1 MGRISELRNRSNTLD
16 ARYRYDAMSRLDQL
30 QDGPSGTPLETYTYD
45 ATGDRTGKT
54 TSAGT
59 ATYAYPTTSHRLSCV
74 GGVARTYS
82 TNGNTAS
89 VGGTGLALSYDDS
102 NRLVQ
107 TQINGVT
114 VMNYGYNGRG
124 EQVRRFIGASWSVV
138 L

>member
-1 MGRISELRNRSNTLD
+1 M
-16 ARYRYDAMSRLDQL
+16 
-30 QDGPSGTPLETYTYD
+30 
-45 ATGDRTGKT
+45 
-54 TSAGT
+54 
-59 ATYAYPTTSHRLSCV
+59 
-74 GGVARTYS
+74 
-82 TNGNTAS
+82 
-89 VGGTGLALSYDDS
+89 GGTGLALSYDDS